1 MGLHLARAAAPVLV
15 RARPL
20 VYDERMIAAAS
31 SLDVVFT
38 IALWVAAG
46 GFVLGAL
53 MFGAAR
59 AGRRSVQGAMTVMS
73 LSLVV
78 YLLGGV
84 AGAAVRARSAPETPM
99 PAVADETPIAQADA
113 PEPTAPVA
121 AEPTT
126 PAPTPAPVAPTTPTP
141 TPAPAVTPTTPP
153 PPPPPPAEAAP
164 EPEPKDPPK
173 KKKEKKKKKKKDEGD
188 EASGEYMDEDAPSLP
203 KDTKPAEPEDE
214 LKPLSPKPADKPE
227 PKDEPKAEDE
237 GPKTPSGFGD
247 GG

>member
-1 MGLHLARAAAPVLV
+1 
-15 RARPL
+15 
-20 VYDERMIAAAS
+20 MIAAAS

-99 PAVADETPIAQADA
+99 PAVADESPIAKVDT
-113 PEPTAPVA
+113 PEPPAPVA

-126 PAPTPAPVAPTTPTP
+126 PEPTPTPTTPAPTPTP
-141 TPAPAVTPTTPP
+141 TPAVTPTT

-173 KKKEKKKKKKKDEGD
+173 KKKAEKKKKKKKDEGD
-188 EASGEYMDEDAPSLP
+188 DATGEYMDEHAPSLP

-214 LKPLSPKPADKPE
+214 LKPLSPKPTEKPE
-227 PKDEPKAEDE
+227 PKDEPKDEGE

>member
-20 VYDERMIAAAS
+20 VYDEGMIAAAS

-78 YLLGGV
+78 YLLGDAMTEILDHCA
-84 AGAAVRARSAPETPM
+84 AGRF
-99 PAVADETPIAQADA
+99 
-113 PEPTAPVA
+113 APVVDSTV
-121 AEPTT
+121 PM
-126 PAPTPAPVAPTTPTP
+126 
-141 TPAPAVTPTTPP
+141 
-153 PPPPPPAEAAP
+153 AEAARAHARLQSR
-164 EPEPKDPPK
+164 
-173 KKKEKKKKKKKDEGD
+173 G
-188 EASGEYMDEDAPSLP
+188 S
-203 KDTKPAEPEDE
+203 
-214 LKPLSPKPADKPE
+214 
-227 PKDEPKAEDE
+227 
-237 GPKTPSGFGD
+237 FGKVLLVP
-247 GG
+247 